1 MKRLVLFYP
10 LFLFTL
16 AAVAQNEIGPEG
28 HKLIWV
34 FLVVLL
40 IVLAFYFLFTK
51 IKKKAG
57 NSNPFF
63 RFRRVKI
70 EFTKDR
76 LYYPDSLT
84 LVVKNTGNVDI
95 DLDQPLLIF
104 DNFWMKRKF
113 KIKGTGMHSF
123 YPLYLEKGKPH
134 SIQIDLNRFYRHDK
148 SLKKFPKAQIVI
160 KDVKGKILGSRS
172 VYLRKT
178 LFKF

>member
-1 MKRLVLFYP
+1 MRKLILFC
-10 LFLFTL
+10 LFFLLTRTAF
-16 AAVAQNEIGPEG
+16 AQNEIGPEG
-28 HKLIWV
+28 HKLVWV
-34 FLVVLL
+34 FMVLLL

-51 IKKKAG
+51 IKSKIG

-63 RFRRVKI
+63 RVRKVKI
-70 EFTKDR
+70 EFKKDR

-84 LVVKNTGNVDI
+84 MVVKNTGNVDV

-134 SIQIDLNRFYRHDK
+134 SIQIDLNRFYDHDK
-148 SLKKFPKAQIVI
+148 TLKKFPKAQIVI
-160 KDVKGKILGSRS
+160 KDVQGKKLGSRS